1 MASTSGKSN
10 GKSLTAKNA
19 KARKERIEKSSR
31 KSEKKQEDQISYKK
45 SPLKRSLDGAPEAAL
60 KKKADEKRT
69 VEGLELVATHVPRS
83 HFTNITEDLAL
94 AFLGDAN
101 SGAEEIEQIFQN
113 QLVMKSRKVRM
124 AAVCHPKAPR
134 RLTLNA
140 LRHLFTLDLM
150 NVALTPT
157 TPADIKRA
165 AEEILMTKLESS
177 AAGVRLTLARR
188 GSGRIAG
195 ALIVDREQ
203 RIVDVAL
210 ENPRVTEAMVAK
222 AAGEASEDTV
232 GKLCRHPKWSIRND
246 IRIALLRSEHTP
258 LARALEFARGIPK
271 GLLEEVLQKS
281 RLPNNVKKCLL
292 ASSS

>member
-1 MASTSGKSN
+1 MAGTNEKRNRKS
-10 GKSLTAKNA
+10 STAKNA
-19 KARKERIEKSSR
+19 KARKELKEKPTG
-31 KSEKKQEDQISYKK
+31 KSEKRQAVKVLYRR
-45 SPLKRSLDGAPEAAL
+45 SPPKRSLDRTLEAAVL
-60 KKKADEKRT
+60 KDNNAEMLAYEAIGPT
-69 VEGLELVATHVPRS
+69 ATHVPRS
-83 HFTNITEDLAL
+83 RFTNITEDQAL
-94 AFLGDAN
+94 ASLRDAN
-101 SGAEEIEQIFQN
+101 SGTKAIEQIFQN

-134 RLTLNA
+134 RLTLSA

-150 NVALTPT
+150 NVALNPT

-165 AEEILMTKLESS
+165 AEEILMTKLDSS

-222 AAGEASEDTV
+222 AASEASEDTV

-258 LARALEFARGIPK
+258 LARALEFAQGIPK
-271 GLLEEVLQKS
+271 GLLEEILQKS
-281 RLPNNVKKCLL
+281 RLPD
-292 ASSS
+292 

>member
-1 MASTSGKSN
+1 MASTSGKPN
-10 GKSLTAKNA
+10 RKSSTAKNA
-19 KARKERIEKSSR
+19 KARKERREKPAG
-31 KSEKKQEDQISYKK
+31 KTEKKQEGQVSHKK
-45 SPLKRSLDGAPEAAL
+45 SPPKRSLNRAPKPAL
-60 KKKADEKRT
+60 KDKVDAIAA
-69 VEGLELVATHVPRS
+69 VEVLGSAATHIPRS
-83 HFTNITEDLAL
+83 HVTNITEDQAL
-94 AFLGDAN
+94 AFLKDAN
-101 SGAEEIEQIFQN
+101 SNAEDIEQIFQN

-134 RLTLNA
+134 RLTLSA

-165 AEEILMTKLESS
+165 AEEILMTKLDSS

-195 ALIVDREQ
+195 ALILDREQ

-210 ENPRVTEAMVAK
+210 ENPRLTEAMVAK
-222 AAGEASEDTV
+222 AIGEASEDTV
-232 GKLCRHPKWSIRND
+232 GHLCRHPKWSMRND